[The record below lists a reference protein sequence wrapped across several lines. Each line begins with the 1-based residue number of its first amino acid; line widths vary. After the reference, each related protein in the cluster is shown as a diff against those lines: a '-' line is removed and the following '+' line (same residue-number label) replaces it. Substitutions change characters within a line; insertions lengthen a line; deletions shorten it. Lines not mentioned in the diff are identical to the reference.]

1 MVSNAQPN
9 PVSLDDDDQSRRIA
23 LFSNRVALKKA
34 YATALRQ
41 QERDAL
47 ALQASDR
54 EIQRLQT
61 KLDYL
66 ENLLTE
72 PDSAF
77 STLLFF
83 HLRGLWR
90 RCHRHLSGRAQL
102 LTTRASGRRRVVAIE
117 SWQARHKLKMTTLDD
132 TLDVERDDMTSL
144 KKQLR
149 ALTHQLNQSGGWWR
163 WFKRRRLQRE
173 RDGLALL
180 LQSALITHNETML
193 EWRRMKRQRAPKD
206 VTLTVN
212 DARHTNLQILAT
224 AQFMHRF
231 FDERGL
237 TELTRMAFH
246 RDVGVIDFGDDRK
259 CRELFT
265 NVDRSYAAFRE
276 CAADPE
282 HELLLAP
289 QVHRLASL
297 ACYDSNSAV
306 VPEPFEVPVDGLIRG
321 EGGLTVNDDF
331 ADPRTVIDE
340 DIWSVSQAF
349 VRL

>member
-9 PVSLDDDDQSRRIA
+9 PISLDDDDQSRRIA

-34 YATALRQ
+34 YASALRQ
-41 QERDAL
+41 HEHDAR
-47 ALQASDR
+47 ALQSSDR

-90 RCHRHLSGRAQL
+90 RCHRHLASRAEL

-132 TLDVERDDMTSL
+132 TLEHERGDMTGL

-149 ALTHQLNQSGGWWR
+149 ALGHELERSSGWWR

-180 LQSALITHNETML
+180 LQSALITHNETMQQ
-193 EWRRMKRQRAPKD
+193 WRRMKRQRAPKD
-206 VTLTVN
+206 VTLTLN
-212 DARHTNLQILAT
+212 DARHTNLQLLAT
-224 AQFMHRF
+224 AQYMHRF

-265 NVDRSYAAFRE
+265 SVDRAFVQFLE
-276 CAADPE
+276 TVADAE
-282 HELLLAP
+282 HEPMLAP
-289 QVHRLASL
+289 QVHRLAEL
-297 ACYDSNSAV
+297 ARYDSDTAV
-306 VPEPFEVPVDGLIRG
+306 VPEPFELPVDGMIRG
-321 EGGLTVNDDF
+321 DGGLTVSDAF

-340 DIWSVSQAF
+340 DIWSISQAF
-349 VRL
+349 VRP